1 MDGSHLQGGFA
12 DPAIDAARAF
22 RSVMDAMARPGQI
35 YTLQGAAPPQPLSVA
50 AGAVVLTLCDAD
62 TPIFLGPNLDTPG
75 IQAWIA
81 FHTGAPFA
89 GRSECMFALGNWSS
103 LTPLEDFPHGRSDY
117 PDRSATLIVEMPEI
131 SVNGPT
137 LRGPGIQG
145 SATLSLPE
153 TVSFRRNHA
162 MSPCGL
168 DFIFTSGNDVAALP
182 RSTEVI

>member
-35 YTLQGAAPPQPLSVA
+35 YTLQGAAPPQPISVA
-50 AGAVVLTLCDAD
+50 AGAVILTLCDAD
-62 TPIFLGPNLDTPG
+62 TPI
-75 IQAWIA
+75 
-81 FHTGAPFA
+81 
-89 GRSECMFALGNWSS
+89 MFALGNWSS

-117 PDRSATLIVEMPEI
+117 PDRSATLIVEMPEV
-131 SVNGPT
+131 SVKGPT

-145 SATLSLPE
+145 SATLALPE

-168 DFIFTSGNDVAALP
+168 DFIFTCGNDVAALP